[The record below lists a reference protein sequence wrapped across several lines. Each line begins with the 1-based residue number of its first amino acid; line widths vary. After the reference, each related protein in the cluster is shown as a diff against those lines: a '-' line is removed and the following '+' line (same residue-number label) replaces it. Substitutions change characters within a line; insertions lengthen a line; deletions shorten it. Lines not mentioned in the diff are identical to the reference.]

1 MNARS
6 DLFPYAKC
14 LEVLDLVEYCAVL
27 ELGFLPA
34 M

>member
-6 DLFPYAKC
+6 YLFPYAKC
-14 LEVLDLVEYCAVL
+14 LEMLDLVEYYDVL
-27 ELGFLPA
+27 ELGFLPV